1 MAGRWVAEVARAARF
16 TSVAVQDNG
25 AVGPA
30 QPPAPGSARRR
41 RALVPVLIAAVAG
54 TLVIAGVVAVAVA
67 GRPAAAG
74 SLRPA
79 RPFTLSAL
87 GDPARHIS
95 LSGYADRPVILNFFA
110 SWCPPCK
117 RETPLLASFYARH
130 HGQVAVIGIDSNDP
144 QAAAERFVRA
154 DRVGYPVAVDPLPA
168 ATALA
173 YGVAELPQ
181 TFFLNARHQIVK
193 HVVGGLTAAELRAW
207 AQPTG

>member
-1 MAGRWVAEVARAARF
+1 
-16 TSVAVQDNG
+16 
-25 AVGPA
+25 
-30 QPPAPGSARRR
+30 
-41 RALVPVLIAAVAG
+41 VPVLVAAVAG
-54 TLVIAGVVAVAVA
+54 ALVIAGVVAVAVA

-95 LSGYADRPVILNFFA
+95 LSGYKGRPVILNFFA

-130 HGQVAVIGIDSNDP
+130 HGQVAVIGIDNNDS
-144 QAAAERFVRA
+144 QGAAEHFVRA
-154 DRVGYPVAVDPLPA
+154 DRVGYPVAVDPPPA

-207 AQPTG
+207 VRSTG